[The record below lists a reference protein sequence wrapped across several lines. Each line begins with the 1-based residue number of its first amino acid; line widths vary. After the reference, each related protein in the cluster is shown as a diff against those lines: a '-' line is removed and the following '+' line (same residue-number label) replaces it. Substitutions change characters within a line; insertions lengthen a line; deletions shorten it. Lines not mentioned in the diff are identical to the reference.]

1 MLPLAKLNS
10 SAVAAIAWWI
20 VPLLGVSGA
29 IIYVIWVSKFKEKY
43 ENETNRSVEISA
55 LFKALFAKIKI
66 ENN

>member
-43 ENETNRSVEISA
+43 ENETNRSVGNFSA
-55 LFKALFAKIKI
+55 FQSTFRKDKDRK
-66 ENN
+66 

>member
-20 VPLLGVSGA
+20 VPLIGVSGA

-43 ENETNRSVEISA
+43 ENETNRSVGNFSA
-55 LFKALFAKIKI
+55 FQSTFRKDKDRK
-66 ENN
+66 